1 MNFGNL
7 VSKFFFFILLNFFF
21 LFQIF
26 FSLNFFFS
34 AVIDEEFIICCAIFF
49 VFILFINQ
57 IISGLQDM
65 LKTRIEIYLNVFL
78 MIFRLLRKGLKRLQ
92 KHNNKLLGSR
102 NNLLLFFFQIFFKNL
117 VSFSLFQNS
126 LNLYL
131 IHLRL
136 KTTIDFI
143 IADFDLRMFLKKE
156 FLKNAYVKELKYFQL
171 IKNFN

>member
-21 LFQIF
+21 FFQIF

-34 AVIDEEFIICCAIFF
+34 SVIDEEFIICCAIFF

-57 IISGLQDM
+57 IIFGLQDM
-65 LKTRIEIYLNVFL
+65 LKSRIEIYLSVFL
-78 MIFRLLRKGLKRLQ
+78 IVFRLLRKGLKRFQ
-92 KHNNKLLGSR
+92 KHNSKLLHTR

-117 VSFSLFQNS
+117 VSFSLFQSS
-126 LNLYL
+126 LNSYV
-131 IHLRL
+131 IHLRF
-136 KTTIDFI
+136 KTVIDFI
-143 IADFDLRMFLKKE
+143 IADFDLRLSLKKE
-156 FLKNAYVKELKYFQL
+156 FLKNAYVKEVKYFQL